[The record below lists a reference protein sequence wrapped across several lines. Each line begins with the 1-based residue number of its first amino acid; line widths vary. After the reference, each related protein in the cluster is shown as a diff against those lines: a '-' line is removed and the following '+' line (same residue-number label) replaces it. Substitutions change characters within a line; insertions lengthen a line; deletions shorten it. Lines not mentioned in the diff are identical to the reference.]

1 MVDVDDNT
9 AKIRD
14 EEPRIM
20 KLDSIDEIDDTRMS
34 ALMV

>member
-1 MVDVDDNT
+1 MDVDDNT
-9 AKIRD
+9 AKMRD
-14 EEPRIM
+14 KEPRII